1 MDYVELRKKLELFK
15 QIEKAYSVPPKACTL
30 ISNVGSVKIVFTITS
45 TKKKGLQLSL
55 TNPRD
60 ACEKFARFT

>member
-1 MDYVELRKKLELFK
+1 MNELRQPEEIDHKDLDIYLTQFILGIQNKK
-15 QIEKAYSVPPKACTL
+15 A
-30 ISNVGSVKIVFTITS
+30 
-45 TKKKGLQLSL
+45 QLSL